1 MELHEIRYFLAVC
14 ETLHFTRAAERCN
27 VTQPALTRAIQKLEA
42 EFGGLLFSR
51 ERGRVGLTELGRL
64 VQPTLEEALARTQEA
79 RAQAERF
86 LRLEA
91 ADLRLGVM
99 CTIGPRRFAGCLARF
114 HQLQPGVAV
123 TLVEDVPQR
132 LTEILLAGEA
142 DAAVMA
148 QPEPFDERLR
158 AEPLYEEAFVV
169 ACGTTHR
176 FAPRQEVEMREL
188 DGEAYLERINC
199 EFDAPLS
206 AALEERGAN
215 VVVAYRSMR
224 EDWIQTMVAAGLGI
238 CLAPQYSLTHPGVL
252 GRPVRQPEVRRQV
265 ALVTV
270 AGRRWSRPLAS
281 FVQQCRHY
289 PWNNAA

>member
-14 ETLHFTRAAERCN
+14 ETRHFTRAAERCN

-51 ERGRVGLTELGRL
+51 ERGKVCLTELGRL
-64 VQPTLEEALARTQEA
+64 VQPTLEEALARTAEA
-79 RAQAERF
+79 RARAEQF
-86 LRLEA
+86 LRLES

-99 CTIGPRRFAGCLARF
+99 CTIGPLRFAGCLTRF
-114 HQLQPGVAV
+114 HHEQPGIAV

-132 LTEILLAGEA
+132 LAETLLAGEA
-142 DAAVMA
+142 DAALMA

-158 AEPLYEEAFVV
+158 AEPLYQESFVV

-176 FAPRQEVEMREL
+176 FAPRACVEMREL
-188 DGEAYLERINC
+188 DGETYLERINC

-206 AALEERGAN
+206 AALEQAGAQ

-238 CLAPQYSLTHPGVL
+238 CLAPQYSLTHPGVV
-252 GRPVRQPEVRRQV
+252 GRPVRLPETRRQV

-281 FVQQCRHY
+281 FVQLCRSY
-289 PWNNAA
+289 PWNHEA